1 VAIRQIQLDALRSS
15 LIACY
20 ASTAGNI
27 LRAVGNSGGPHL
39 NRPLAELFRYN
50 KWATHTLLDACRGLT
65 PDQLEASAA
74 SGPVCEVLIHLV
86 GSQQTFILRTRGR
99 QHEGE
104 LSRQSPW
111 PSIESLIEVALNTSD
126 ELIEIAEA
134 LDEDVEVDLPYMG
147 RVYRFPRSFFLVHAL
162 EHGVEHR
169 TEIKIALSQLGV
181 ETPDLDGWTYATAAG
196 FGKQV

>member
-1 VAIRQIQLDALRSS
+1 VPFKFRRP
-15 LIACY
+15 
-20 ASTAGNI
+20 
-27 LRAVGNSGGPHL
+27 RL

-50 KWATHTLLDACRGLT
+50 KWATHALLDACCGLT

-74 SGPVCEVLIHLV
+74 SGPVGEVLTHLV

-111 PSIESLIEVALNTSD
+111 PGIESLIELALASSD
-126 ELIEIAEA
+126 ELIEIAER
-134 LDEDVEVDLPYMG
+134 LEDEVEVDLPFMG
-147 RVYRFPRSFFLVHAL
+147 QVYRFPKSFFLVHAL

-169 TEIKIALSQLGV
+169 TEVKIALAQLGV
-181 ETPDLDGWTYATAAG
+181 ETPDLDGWSYATAAG
-196 FGKQV
+196 FGKQVQTQS

>member
-1 VAIRQIQLDALRSS
+1 LLAMQAPPATYSVPFQFRRP
-15 LIACY
+15 
-20 ASTAGNI
+20 
-27 LRAVGNSGGPHL
+27 RL

-50 KWATHTLLDACRGLT
+50 KWATHALLDACRGLT
-65 PDQLEASAA
+65 PDQLEASAV
-74 SGPVCEVLIHLV
+74 SGPVGEVLTHLV

-111 PSIESLIEVALNTSD
+111 PGIESLMGIALATSD

-134 LDEDVEVDLPYMG
+134 LDEEVEVDLPFMG
-147 RVYRFPRSFFLVHAL
+147 QIYRFPRSFFLVHAL

-169 TEIKIALSQLGV
+169 TEIKIALAQLGV

-196 FGKQV
+196 LGKPA